1 MSVYRYMI
9 AYAPKIE
16 HKEALEQSRALI
28 HAFVKDREHLR
39 VDEQRGDED
48 LTKFILQD
56 TQEADVGSLIVYR
69 NSVIFT
75 LVGPVA
81 EKDNWR
87 MEIDAVDLMEE
98 AFPDSR
104 LH

>member
-16 HKEALEQSRALI
+16 YKEALEQSRALI

-69 NSVIFT
+69 NSVIFI

-104 LH
+104 LL

>member
-1 MSVYRYMI
+1 M
-9 AYAPKIE
+9 
-16 HKEALEQSRALI
+16 
-28 HAFVKDREHLR
+28 
-39 VDEQRGDED
+39 DEQHSDED
-48 LTKFILQD
+48 LTRFIVKD
-56 TQEADVGSLIVYR
+56 TLEADVGSLIVYR

-87 MEIDAVDLMEE
+87 MEIDAADLMEE

>member
-16 HKEALEQSRALI
+16 YKEALEQSRALI

-69 NSVIFT
+69 NSVIFI

-87 MEIDAVDLMEE
+87 MEIDAADLMEE

>member
-1 MSVYRYMI
+1 M
-9 AYAPKIE
+9 
-16 HKEALEQSRALI
+16 
-28 HAFVKDREHLR
+28 
-39 VDEQRGDED
+39 DEQRGDED

-75 LVGPVA
+75 LAGPVA

-87 MEIDAVDLMEE
+87 MEIDATDLMEE
-98 AFPDSR
+98 AFPNSR

>member
-16 HKEALEQSRALI
+16 YKEALEQSRALI

-48 LTKFILQD
+48 LTRFILQD
-56 TQEADVGSLIVYR
+56 TLEADVGSLIVYR

-87 MEIDAVDLMEE
+87 MEIDAADLMEE

>member
-1 MSVYRYMI
+1 MSVYRYML
-9 AYAPKIE
+9 AYGPKIE
-16 HKEALEQSRALI
+16 HKEALEKSRALI

-75 LVGPVA
+75 LAGPVA
-81 EKDNWR
+81 EQDNWR
-87 MEIDAVDLMEE
+87 MEIDATDLMEE
-98 AFPDSR
+98 AFPNSR

>member
-1 MSVYRYMI
+1 MSVYRYML
-9 AYAPKIE
+9 AYGPKIE
-16 HKEALEQSRALI
+16 HKEALEKSRALI

-69 NSVIFT
+69 NSVIFI

-87 MEIDAVDLMEE
+87 MEIDATDLMEE
-98 AFPDSR
+98 AFPNSGV
-104 LH
+104 H

>member
-16 HKEALEQSRALI
+16 YKEALEQSRALI

-48 LTKFILQD
+48 LTRFIVKD
-56 TQEADVGSLIVYR
+56 TLEADVGSLIVYR

-87 MEIDAVDLMEE
+87 MEIDAADLMEE

>member
-16 HKEALEQSRALI
+16 YKEALEQSRALI

-87 MEIDAVDLMEE
+87 MEIDAADLMEE